1 MPHALFPV
9 NPVTVFIGIFL
20 LSIILY
26 TLKELVKYAQVF
38 WSKRTQQ
45 TNLAISKNTPSTM
58 SPTEGGESPHVIFRP
73 VGPVS
78 PKTATDKSK
87 SSRGDSISVSGT
99 NGPSS
104 SSTSIHIKNNNPQ
117 ADRPDYCGTQDQ
129 NSQTHLCKEIPENCY
144 GSSTGRG
151 ARDIPNFRRDNEHNR
166 LYESSTSGSYQGRS
180 ESQAHQGTGKAAPC
194 LTDKSDSTNIR
205 CQQTKSRATQ
215 IYLKK
220 REVGTHP
227 PYVLDSEDS
236 DKIIFNFMQS
246 VVQQAQ
252 QHMFQ
257 QLEQC
262 MQQAYTGLTL
272 GMPVRAK
279 EYSEQ
284 FKKNNNTLV
293 LTETKWKDVDNHPSQ
308 WEDDEDSASGNA
320 QSPPSLP
327 LPSPNPEATNP
338 KEIQPSTSGFGGA
351 RHKTALPTRAI
362 CSTAVISGHP
372 AGSETDGEYED
383 YFNPCI
389 FTRSRLITTNP
400 AFAAAVSLHRPSVPH
415 PIETVHRCPWDGHLH
430 GRNTRSQE
438 ALRRQA
444 EKKVAKRYP
453 YFKD

>member
-9 NPVTVFIGIFL
+9 NPVTVPIRIFL

-26 TLKELVKYAQVF
+26 ALKELVKYAQVF

-45 TNLAISKNTPSTM
+45 TNLAILKDTPSTT
-58 SPTEGGESPHVIFRP
+58 SLTEGGKSPHVIFQAS
-73 VGPVS
+73 GPVS

-87 SSRGDSISVSGT
+87 SSGGESVSVSGT
-99 NGPSS
+99 NGPSN
-104 SSTSIHIKNNNPQ
+104 SSTSIHIKNDNPQ

-144 GSSTGRG
+144 GSTTGGG
-151 ARDIPNFRRDNEHNR
+151 AKDISNFGRDNECNR

-180 ESQAHQGTGKAAPC
+180 KSRAHQGTGEAAPC
-194 LTDKSDSTNIR
+194 WTDQSDSTNIR

-220 REVGTHP
+220 HEVGTHP

-236 DKIIFNFMQS
+236 DKIIFNFVQS

-257 QLEQC
+257 QLKQC

-272 GMPVRAK
+272 GPPVRAK

-293 LTETKWKDVDNHPSQ
+293 LTETKQIDLNNHPSQ
-308 WEDDEDSASGNA
+308 WEYDKESASGNA
-320 QSPPSLP
+320 QLPSSLLP
-327 LPSPNPEATNP
+327 PSPNPESTTP
-338 KEIQPSTSGFGGA
+338 KDI
-351 RHKTALPTRAI
+351 
-362 CSTAVISGHP
+362 
-372 AGSETDGEYED
+372 
-383 YFNPCI
+383 
-389 FTRSRLITTNP
+389 
-400 AFAAAVSLHRPSVPH
+400 
-415 PIETVHRCPWDGHLH
+415 
-430 GRNTRSQE
+430 
-438 ALRRQA
+438 
-444 EKKVAKRYP
+444 
-453 YFKD
+453 

>member
-1 MPHALFPV
+1 M
-9 NPVTVFIGIFL
+9 
-20 LSIILY
+20 
-26 TLKELVKYAQVF
+26 
-38 WSKRTQQ
+38 
-45 TNLAISKNTPSTM
+45 ST
-58 SPTEGGESPHVIFRP
+58 SRNW
-73 VGPVS
+73 
-78 PKTATDKSK
+78 KTAPCWTDK
-87 SSRGDSISVSGT
+87 I
-99 NGPSS
+99 
-104 SSTSIHIKNNNPQ
+104 
-117 ADRPDYCGTQDQ
+117 
-129 NSQTHLCKEIPENCY
+129 
-144 GSSTGRG
+144 
-151 ARDIPNFRRDNEHNR
+151 
-166 LYESSTSGSYQGRS
+166 
-180 ESQAHQGTGKAAPC
+180 
-194 LTDKSDSTNIR
+194 DSTNIR

-236 DKIIFNFMQS
+236 DKIIFNFVQS

-279 EYSEQ
+279 EYSKQ

-293 LTETKWKDVDNHPSQ
+293 LTETKWIDVDNHPSQ
-308 WEDDEDSASGNA
+308 WEYDEDSASGNA
-320 QSPPSLP
+320 QPPPSP
-327 LPSPNPEATNP
+327 LPPSPDPESTTP
-338 KEIQPSTSGFGGA
+338 KDIRPSTSSFGGT
-351 RHKTALPTRAI
+351 RQKTELPTRATHF
-362 CSTAVISGHP
+362 TAVISGHP

-383 YFNPCI
+383 YFNPRI

-400 AFAAAVSLHRPSVPH
+400 AFAAVVTLHRPSVPH
-415 PIETVHRCPWDGHLH
+415 SIETVCRCPWDGHLH

-453 YFKD
+453 NYKD